1 MVFNFRIVNDVY
13 YSQQWTKFTLQ
24 NIIIAMQKIL
34 SRKKKKK
41 NIRTLITNDYSD
53 NRFDFRSFKYIK
65 YFIKTLQNICCLQTT
80 FKQLKTGEK
89 QLGTYLCNFDIN

>member
-1 MVFNFRIVNDVY
+1 MDKIHTSKY
-13 YSQQWTKFTLQ
+13 YYCHVENTQQ
-24 NIIIAMQKIL
+24 
-34 SRKKKKK
+34 KKKQK

>member
-1 MVFNFRIVNDVY
+1 MYIIV
-13 YSQQWTKFTLQ
+13 SSGQ
-24 NIIIAMQKIL
+24 NSHFKIL
-34 SRKKKKK
+34 LLPCRKYSAEKKQQK

>member
-1 MVFNFRIVNDVY
+1 MDKIHTSKY
-13 YSQQWTKFTLQ
+13 YYCHVENTQQ
-24 NIIIAMQKIL
+24 
-34 SRKKKKK
+34 KKKKQK
-41 NIRTLITNDYSD
+41 NIRTLITKDYSD